1 MAFEQ
6 NNLML
11 LQTAG
16 DRGSLFLYKEDVAL
30 TAIEAEGYFN
40 EAVGINN
47 ILRDGDVI
55 IIVAADGITLAK
67 ATVAEGVVTLVTV

>member
-1 MAFEQ
+1 
-6 NNLML
+6 ML

-30 TAIEAEGYFN
+30 TAIEATGYFN